1 MICTKIMEDL
11 TTYEYC
17 PHCETEVELKAE
29 LSVQK
34 CPNCGMFIVACSMCD
49 KCISPCK
56 LEDEAK
62 NLNTQSAS
70 NQATDK
76 KTYTVNITMHLLR
89 MVEIEAASEA
99 DAIRLARA
107 MVHSE
112 TIVFDANSD
121 CSGIDVSIDK

>member
-1 MICTKIMEDL
+1 MEDL

-29 LSVQK
+29 LNVQK
-34 CPNCGMFIVACSMCD
+34 CPNCGMYIVACSMCD
-49 KCISPCK
+49 ECISPCK
-56 LEDEAK
+56 LEDKAK
-62 NLNTQSAS
+62 KLNAQNAS
-70 NQATDK
+70 NQASDK
-76 KTYTVNITMHLLR
+76 KNYTVNITMHLFR

-112 TIVFDANSD
+112 EIAFDANSD
-121 CSGIDVSIDK
+121 CAGIDVNIDK